1 MADRVL
7 GIFLATGAV
16 AGAVGC
22 GDAGDGVGVDSVR
35 SDSEALSGGDQGCRN
50 GDDKQGPVANLQPF
64 KNESGHHATFST
76 RDGEVLDTQN
86 AFFQSLGTN
95 GRTCG
100 SCHAPEDGFSLSAAN
115 VRKRFD
121 RTCGLDPVFRPI
133 DGATNPA
140 ADVSSLE
147 ARREAYS
154 LLIEKGLIRIQEP
167 LPPGAE
173 FELLAV
179 DDPYGNDLGAGLTVF
194 RRPLAAMNL
203 KFNAVIMW
211 DGREPDLASQAKN
224 ATLRHA
230 EATHAPDDATLRSIV
245 DFETALFTAQVQGNG
260 LGSTSAAGATG
271 DPLTLSTQDFFVN
284 INRDT
289 STFPPAPTER
299 KLTTDVF
306 NIFDAWVSSEKA
318 ARASVAR
325 GQALFNRRQFF
336 DPVGGPDTTC
346 SECHNAPNAGSFS
359 GPTEAIPPFGGM
371 RTVLIADAPFR
382 TPDLPLYTLGCSAAG
397 VAAKHCNPGDTR
409 KTSDPGMAFRSGL
422 WRDISRFKAPH
433 LRGVASRAPFF
444 HNGMAA
450 TLADVVNHYDTIDH
464 IGLTA
469 DEKADLTAFLGA
481 L

>member
-1 MADRVL
+1 MINRDARVL
-7 GIFLATGAV
+7 LAMAV
-16 AGAVGC
+16 VTLAGC
-22 GDAGDGVGVDSVR
+22 GDTDTEYEANRVSR
-35 SDSEALSGGDQGCRN
+35 DSEALLGRDRACRN
-50 GDDKQGPVANLQPF
+50 VDAKQEPVANLQPF
-64 KNESGHHATFST
+64 KNENGLHATFST
-76 RDGEVLDTQN
+76 RDGRLLDTKN
-86 AFFQSLGTN
+86 PFFQSLGTN

-115 VRKRFD
+115 VQKRFD
-121 RTCGLDPVFRPI
+121 KTCGLDPVFRPI
-133 DGATNPA
+133 DGATNPT
-140 ADVSSLE
+140 ADVSSIE
-147 ARREAYS
+147 ERREAYS
-154 LLIEKGLIRIQEP
+154 LLLQKGLIRIQEP
-167 LPPGAE
+167 IPTGAE
-173 FELLAV
+173 FELVSV
-179 DDPYGNDLGAGLTVF
+179 DDPYANDLGAGLTVF

-211 DGREPDLASQAKN
+211 DGREPDLASQAKD

-230 EATHAPDDATLRSIV
+230 EATVAPDDATLRSIV
-245 DFETALFTAQVQGNG
+245 DFETALFTTQVQSDDV
-260 LGSTSAAGATG
+260 GSTSAAGANG
-271 DPLTLSTQDFFVN
+271 DPRTLSTQDFFVN

-299 KLTTDVF
+299 SLTTDVF
-306 NIFDAWVSSEKA
+306 NVFDAWTMAKKA

-325 GQALFNRRQFF
+325 GQTLFNRRQFF
-336 DPVGGPDTTC
+336 DPVGGPTTTC

-382 TPDLPLYTLGCSAAG
+382 TPDLPLYTVGCSAAG

-409 KTSDPGMAFRSGL
+409 QTSDPGMAFRSGL
-422 WRDISRFKAPH
+422 WRDVSRFKAPH

-450 TLADVVNHYDTIDH
+450 TLADVVDHYDTIDN
-464 IGLTA
+464 IGLTD
-469 DEKADLTAFLGA
+469 DEKADLTAFLAA